1 MLKNI
6 LLFIFC
12 IFFVS
17 LYGQREKC
25 VKCEQMFSPKSGGSG
40 RSNPF
45 IGATF
50 TTLGVQNF
58 SVIRSKKHFAK
69 SYANLFTLNL
79 GLAHEIKKRFAF
91 GYAFSM
97 SVGNMADSDDRFSG
111 GFTSNISYYFQRS
124 YQGLGV
130 GVSVNAYQNLIL
142 IPSLNLHYSLSNRK
156 VINNYTFGVMYLNKQ
171 MIFQLGAKTGVQV
184 WK

>member
-1 MLKNI
+1 MFCMAFAN
-6 LLFIFC
+6 LFA
-12 IFFVS
+12 
-17 LYGQREKC
+17 QREKC
-25 VKCEQMFSPKSGGSG
+25 VKCEQMFTPKSGGSG

-58 SVIRSKKHFAK
+58 SAIRNKKYFDK
-69 SYANLFTLNL
+69 SYANLFALNL

-91 GYAFSM
+91 SYAFSM

-130 GVSVNAYQNLIL
+130 GVSVNAYQNLVL
-142 IPSLNLHYSLSNRK
+142 IPSLNLHYSVSNRK
-156 VINNYTFGVMYLNKQ
+156 AINDYTFGVMYLNRQ
-171 MIFQLGAKTGVQV
+171 LIFQVGAKTGVQV